1 MSQNFTKQFKPYII
15 ENYGYIRLPKI
26 DISKEQKDSVGVSES
41 ASNFDFLL
49 ALTRKGFKQKQSK
62 IKKEHWKAYG
72 DRVKYEMSIFDEL
85 GFIDYILLVWIV
97 CNKADE
103 LGVWRDFG
111 RGSVAGSAVCWFLG
125 ISGVDPIDKKLFFER
140 FVSKVRAGKKI
151 INGETYLKG
160 DLLAD
165 VDLNLGNGREEI
177 VKWLNQIYPNRVS
190 KIINFSTLTTKI
202 LLKDV
207 SKIYSEYSEDQA
219 KEVSDLIGSKF
230 GVVQEIEDAYKENE
244 KFKKWADENKDIVSI
259 SQKLSGLLRQTSIHA
274 SGYLVSYFEL
284 TDIVPL
290 ERSKEGDL
298 VSGYDM
304 RQISNFA
311 TKLDLLGLTT
321 NGIIKD
327 VLNNIPE
334 KIEEVNLD
342 NDPIIYD
349 QYQNNTLLPYGLYQ
363 ISAHCAYGV
372 LNKVKPKN
380 IEELSDVNSLARPGS
395 LAYVDSYVKG
405 DAKCLT
411 PLFEPVLKG
420 TRNVVLFQ
428 EQLMQL
434 AVVIGFTLDDAEII
448 RKIVGKKDLQKVKEW
463 KVKIYKKV
471 EEKGFSKEIADAYWK
486 VVNESASYSFNKCC
500 LRGTLVQKENHLEK
514 IENINTGD
522 RVYCIDFNGNKVLNN
537 VINVYKNNVEV
548 FEFELSDGRKLKC
561 SMNHKVMT
569 PIGMVPIKE
578 CIEKDLEIL
587 CENEFLKEIP
597 EYLDYKISNYGN
609 IYSFKSYKGKIPG
622 TKINPYT
629 DEDGYLRIQ
638 LCKNNKRKKFYVQR
652 LVAIT
657 FLQNPENKET
667 VNHKDGNKKNN
678 FVENLEWATYSENNN
693 HACKTGLNTHNHC
706 RGENSTCAILN
717 SLQVSE
723 IKYKYKTGNY
733 TQIGLGNEY
742 GVSRGAVYAI
752 VKGLNWKHLNK

>member
-1 MSQNFTKQFKPYII
+1 MSQNFIKQFKPYII

-26 DISKEQKDSVGVSES
+26 DISKEQKESVGVSES
-41 ASNFDFLL
+41 VSNFDFLL

-177 VKWLNQIYPNRVS
+177 VKWLNEIYPNRVS

-219 KEVSDLIGSKF
+219 KEVSDLISSKF

-244 KFKKWADENKDIVSI
+244 KFKKWADDNKDIVSI

-290 ERSKEGDL
+290 ERSKEGDI

-304 RQISNFA
+304 RQVSNFA

-349 QYQNNTLLPYGLYQ
+349 QYQNNNLLPYGLYQ
-363 ISAHCAYGV
+363 ISANCAYGV

-380 IEELSDVNSLARPGS
+380 IEELSDVNALARPGS
-395 LAYVDSYVKG
+395 LAYVEDYVKG
-405 DAKCLT
+405 DKELLN
-411 PLFEPVLKG
+411 PLFKSAIGDTKNICLY
-420 TRNVVLFQ
+420 Q

-434 AVVIGFTLDDAEII
+434 AVLVGFTLDDAEII
-448 RKIVGKKDLQKVKEW
+448 RKIVGKKQLEKVKEW
-463 KVKIYKKV
+463 KEKIYKKV
-471 EEKGFSKEIADAYWK
+471 EEKGFKIEVADAYWK
-486 VVNESASYSFNKCC
+486 LVNDSASYSFNKC
-500 LRGTLVQKENHLEK
+500 LSPDTVVETES
-514 IENINTGD
+514 
-522 RVYCIDFNGNKVLNN
+522 GNKLLYQVSIGEK
-537 VINVYKNNVEV
+537 VKAFDTKNKIDHFVNISDKITSNAEIYEVEL
-548 FEFELSDGRKLKC
+548 EDGRKIKC
-561 SMNHKVMT
+561 SMEHKFLTEEANMQ
-569 PIGMVPIKE
+569 P
-578 CIEKDLEIL
+578 
-587 CENEFLKEIP
+587 LKEIIKNK
-597 EYLDYKISNYGN
+597 YKIV
-609 IYSFKSYKGKIPG
+609 
-622 TKINPYT
+622 T
-629 DEDGYLRIQ
+629 D
-638 LCKNNKRKKFYVQR
+638 
-652 LVAIT
+652 
-657 FLQNPENKET
+657 
-667 VNHKDGNKKNN
+667 
-678 FVENLEWATYSENNN
+678 
-693 HACKTGLNTHNHC
+693 
-706 RGENSTCAILN
+706 
-717 SLQVSE
+717 
-723 IKYKYKTGNY
+723 
-733 TQIGLGNEY
+733 
-742 GVSRGAVYAI
+742 
-752 VKGLNWKHLNK
+752 